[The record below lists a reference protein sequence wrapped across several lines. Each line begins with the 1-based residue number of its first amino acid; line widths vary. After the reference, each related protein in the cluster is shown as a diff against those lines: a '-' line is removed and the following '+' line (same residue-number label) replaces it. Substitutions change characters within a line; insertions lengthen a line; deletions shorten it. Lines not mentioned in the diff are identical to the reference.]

1 MKLSSTKH
9 AALLLAI
16 ASLALGGCGKKDAEK
31 NAKSE
36 TNGKTITEIAAEAPA
51 TVTAALPS
59 PNMSKPLD
67 SYPEINSGIQLMF
80 LYEATSGMP
89 VNYEKVA
96 KQYSKEYRNESDSF
110 KQRDLLTALKPRID
124 AEIAA
129 VKANPYGVFE
139 ISRNPLATYDFD
151 KKGFPVETF
160 ADEMYHYFNDAYEYK
175 LGWANYRQLAFA
187 PVSDE
192 AAARQLESM
201 RTDYSNQPSL
211 RVFFFAQSVDLNDTK
226 IKAYV
231 TTVQIIDKRGQA
243 LLTYLPNQG
252 INMVAPA
259 QETRASTD
267 AAADAA
273 TAAATDL

>member
-1 MKLSSTKH
+1 MKLSSAKN

-16 ASLALGGCGKKDAEK
+16 ASLALGGCGKKDADE
-31 NAKSE
+31 NANSA
-36 TNGKTITEIAAEAPA
+36 TNGKTIAEIAAEAPA
-51 TVTAALPS
+51 AVPVILPQ

-67 SYPEINSGIQLMF
+67 SYTEINSGIQLMF

-139 ISRNPLATYDFD
+139 ISSNPLSDYDFD
-151 KKGFPVETF
+151 RKGFPVETF
-160 ADEMYHYFNDAYEYK
+160 NDERYHYFNDAYEYK

-187 PVSDE
+187 PASDE
-192 AAARQLESM
+192 AIARQLESM
-201 RTDYSNQPSL
+201 RTDYSNQPRL

-231 TTVQIIDKRGQA
+231 TTVQIIDKRGQS

-252 INMVAPA
+252 INVVVPAHEAPTSA
-259 QETRASTD
+259 DPIAD

-273 TAAATDL
+273 AL

>member
-1 MKLSSTKH
+1 MKLSSAKH

-31 NAKSE
+31 NANSS
-36 TNGKTITEIAAEAPA
+36 TNGKTIAEIAAEAPA
-51 TVTAALPS
+51 AVPVILPQ

-67 SYPEINSGIQLMF
+67 SYVEINSGIQLMF

-110 KQRDLLTALKPRID
+110 KQRDLLMALKPRID

-139 ISRNPLATYDFD
+139 IDRNPLSTYDFD
-151 KKGFPVETF
+151 KKGFPIQAF
-160 ADEMYHYFNDAYEYK
+160 NDERYHYFNDAYEYK
-175 LGWANYRQLAFA
+175 LGWSNYRQLAFA

-192 AAARQLESM
+192 GIARQLENM
-201 RTDYSNQPSL
+201 RTDYSNQPRL

-231 TTVQIIDKRGQA
+231 TTVQVIDKRGQS
-243 LLTYLPNQG
+243 LLTYLPNQK
-252 INMVAPA
+252 ISKLASAKDAP
-259 QETRASTD
+259 TSTD
-267 AAADAA
+267 PAATAAADAA
-273 TAAATDL
+273 AF